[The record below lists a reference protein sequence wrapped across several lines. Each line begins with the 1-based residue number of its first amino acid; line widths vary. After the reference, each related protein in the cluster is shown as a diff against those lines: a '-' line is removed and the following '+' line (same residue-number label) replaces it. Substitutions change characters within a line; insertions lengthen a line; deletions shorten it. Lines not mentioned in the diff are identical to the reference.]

1 MIGKRFI
8 LFVCAVLGLVGCSS
22 HTPEVELEVRSCA
35 SMPGGGRASAAY
47 FVFNHQAYVFAGR
60 DKDGVLQNDLWR
72 YTPSTDSWEH
82 LGATPLSA
90 RVNPT
95 ACVHGDVVYLGL
107 GFNGTYNNKKSYQ
120 RDWWEYTPATN
131 QWKRLADYPNG
142 NTDCATAFTGNGEL
156 YVGYGFSDRYARDF
170 FRYSIAEDR
179 WDSIDVGVSSFGY
192 PSRSFGGT
200 GCTCNGR
207 HFMGTGY
214 YKHSLDWWAELLPE
228 GKWIARAAVPG
239 QARTIAASAASE
251 QYVYLCGGMHMG
263 GVNTTGAVLQDL
275 LRYDPEAN
283 QWHYIAVMPEGL
295 INHVCFV
302 IDGKVYWGL
311 GENDNW
317 KVRDKLYCVEE

>member
-1 MIGKRFI
+1 MNHKRII
-8 LFVCAVLGLVGCSS
+8 LYLWAALCFMGCNSY
-22 HTPEVELEVRSCA
+22 TPEVELEVHPCA
-35 SMPGGGRASAAY
+35 PMPDGGRASAAC
-47 FVFNHQAYVFAGR
+47 FVYNHQAYVFAGR
-60 DKDGVLQNDLWR
+60 NKDSVLLNDLWR

-95 ACVHGDVVYLGL
+95 ACVHGDAVYLGL
-107 GFNGTYNNKKSYQ
+107 GYNGWYHDKSSYK

-131 QWKRLADYPNG
+131 QWRRLADYPNG
-142 NTDCATAFTGNGEL
+142 NTDDATAFSGTGEL

-179 WDSIDVGVSSFGY
+179 WDSIDVHVGSFGY

-207 HFMGTGY
+207 HFMGTGF
-214 YKHSLDWWAELLPE
+214 YKQSLNWWAELLPE

-239 QARTIAASAASE
+239 PSRTIAASAASDY
-251 QYVYLCGGMHMG
+251 YVYLCGGTHVG

-275 LRYDPEAN
+275 LRYDPEN
-283 QWHYIAVMPEGL
+283 DRWHYIAVLPEAL
-295 INHVCFV
+295 INHVCFA

-311 GENDNW
+311 GENADW
-317 KVRDKLYCVEE
+317 IIRDKLYYIEE